1 MVVVLFFFVS
11 AAAFAAFINFADS
24 IEDCGGQTNF
34 GLKMATDLELPND
47 EGWPKAGP
55 RLAWDSNDCYCEYWH
70 HFFFRTLRI
79 ASP

>member
-34 GLKMATDLELPND
+34 GLKMATDLELP
-47 EGWPKAGP
+47 PSCLPRYAAARLKRR
-55 RLAWDSNDCYCEYWH
+55 RLAQGWH
-70 HFFFRTLRI
+70 G
-79 ASP
+79 